1 MATEVKL
8 PRLGQG
14 MESGT
19 IVRWLKTEGDAI
31 AKGEP
36 LYELDTDKVTQE
48 VEADSDGVLLKIVV
62 ADGEVDV
69 GTTVGI
75 IGAQDEDVSGLLAAP
90 SDNGDA
96 PATEAPEQRGGATQE
111 ESAEQAA
118 DEPAESTEPATQA
131 STDAVSQG
139 EAAPAARVGAPRRW
153 LRAADGEHVKA
164 SPLARRIARERGV
177 DLAQITGTG
186 PEGRVIAEDVEKAE
200 ARPAVAPGAP
210 AAAPEFEVVELTKT
224 RQTIARRLT
233 EAWQAPVFQLT
244 VTADATELVATR
256 ERMVEL
262 LREGETKPTVSDVLT
277 RLVASALV
285 RHRPVNANF
294 VDGKLHRFSAANV
307 GLAVAAP
314 GGLVVP
320 VIRDADRKSV
330 LEIAADRADIVSRA
344 RDGKLKL
351 DDLEGGT
358 FTISNLGMYG
368 IEQFVAVLNPP
379 QVAILA
385 VGSIDGS
392 PDRGRRRARDRPDD
406 DDDAHVRPPRDRR
419 LGGRRVPPRREGV
432 RRDTRV
438 GVVASFHGHPAGWA
452 AGRQVPPRHAPSRLL
467 LARAEPG

>member
-19 IVRWLKTEGDAI
+19 IVRWLKTEGDSVT
-31 AKGEP
+31 KGEP

-48 VEADSDGVLLKIVV
+48 VEAESDGVLLKIVI

-75 IGAQDEDVSGLLAAP
+75 IGAQDEDVAALLAG
-90 SDNGDA
+90 SQGGNGDA
-96 PATEAPEQRGGATQE
+96 PAATAAAPVSET
-111 ESAEQAA
+111 
-118 DEPAESTEPATQA
+118 
-131 STDAVSQG
+131 AVSPPPSD
-139 EAAPAARVGAPRRW
+139 AAPASEVEVEEPPQSAKTPRAP
-153 LRAADGEHVKA
+153 GEHVKA

-177 DLAQITGTG
+177 DIGQIAGTG
-186 PEGRVIAEDVEKAE
+186 PEGRVIAEDVENAA
-200 ARPAVAPGAP
+200 ARPAAAA
-210 AAAPEFEVVELTKT
+210 AAAPASPDVEIVELTST
-224 RQTIARRLT
+224 RKTIARRLT

-277 RLVASALV
+277 RIVASALV

-294 VDGKLHRFSAANV
+294 VDGKLHRFAAANV

-314 GGLVVP
+314 SGLVVP
-320 VIRDADRKSV
+320 VIRDADKKSV
-330 LEIAADRADIVSRA
+330 QQIAADRADIVSRA
-344 RDGKLKL
+344 RNGKLKL
-351 DDLEGGT
+351 SDLEGGT

-368 IEQFVAVLNPP
+368 IEQFIAVLNPP

-385 VGSIDGS
+385 VGSIEERATVIDGDLAIVPTMTMTLTCDHRAIDGS
-392 PDRGRRRARDRPDD
+392 EGAEFLRDVK
-406 DDDAHVRPPRDRR
+406 AYV
-419 LGGRRVPPRREGV
+419 E
-432 RRDTRV
+432 
-438 GVVASFHGHPAGWA
+438 APA
-452 AGRQVPPRHAPSRLL
+452 
-467 LARAEPG
+467 LAL

>member
-1 MATEVKL
+1 MASEVKL

-19 IVRWLKTEGDAI
+19 IVRWLKTEGEQV

-48 VEADSDGVLLKIVV
+48 VEAESDGVLLKIVV

-75 IGAQDEDVSGLLAAP
+75 IGAQGEDVSELVAAP
-90 SDNGDA
+90 SGNGDA
-96 PATEAPEQRGGATQE
+96 PAAQAPTA
-111 ESAEQAA
+111 AE
-118 DEPAESTEPATQA
+118 
-131 STDAVSQG
+131 
-139 EAAPAARVGAPRRW
+139 EAAPAAEAEEAEEEPEAPQKPEAKAEPTPEPEPAATASPV
-153 LRAADGEHVKA
+153 RAEGEHVKA
-164 SPLARRIARERGV
+164 SPLARRIARERGI
-177 DLAQITGTG
+177 DLALVAGTG
-186 PEGRVIAEDVEKAE
+186 PEGRVIAEDVEKAVV
-200 ARPAVAPGAP
+200 RPTAPAAEP
-210 AAAPEFEVVELTKT
+210 AAAPEFEVVELTST
-224 RQTIARRLT
+224 RKTIARRLT
-233 EAWQAPVFQLT
+233 AAWEAPVFQLT

-262 LREGETKPTVSDVLT
+262 MREGDAKPTVSDVLT
-277 RLVASALV
+277 RLVASALM

-330 LEIAADRADIVSRA
+330 QQIAADRADIVSRA
-344 RDGKLKL
+344 RDGKLQL
-351 DDLEGGT
+351 ADLEGGT

-385 VGSIDGS
+385 VGSIEDRPAAFDGELAIVPTLTMTLTCDHRAIDGS
-392 PDRGRRRARDRPDD
+392 
-406 DDDAHVRPPRDRR
+406 
-419 LGGRRVPPRREGV
+419 EGAEFLSTV
-432 RRDTRV
+432 KAYV
-438 GVVASFHGHPAGWA
+438 EQPA
-452 AGRQVPPRHAPSRLL
+452 
-467 LARAEPG
+467 LAL

>member
-19 IVRWLKTEGDAI
+19 IVRWLKTEGDAV

-48 VEADSDGVLLKIVV
+48 VEAESDGVLLKIVI

-75 IGAQDEDVSGLLAAP
+75 IGAQDEDVTAILADAQGGNGGAPAAP
-90 SDNGDA
+90 AGQA
-96 PATEAPEQRGGATQE
+96 VEAPE
-111 ESAEQAA
+111 
-118 DEPAESTEPATQA
+118 
-131 STDAVSQG
+131 
-139 EAAPAARVGAPRRW
+139 APREPVAE
-153 LRAADGEHVKA
+153 RAEASEPEEQSPPVRAEGERVKA

-177 DLAQITGTG
+177 ELAQVVGTG
-186 PEGRVIAEDVEKAE
+186 PEGRVIAEDVEKA
-200 ARPAVAPGAP
+200 AIRPAATPAPGAQ
-210 AAAPEFEVVELTKT
+210 PEFEVVELTSIRK
-224 RQTIARRLT
+224 TIARRLT
-233 EAWQAPVFQLT
+233 EAWEAPVFQLT
-244 VTADATELVATR
+244 VSADASELVATR

-277 RLVASALV
+277 RIVASALV

-294 VDGKLHRFSAANV
+294 VEGKIHRFAAANV

-314 GGLVVP
+314 SGLVVP
-320 VIRDADRKSV
+320 VIREADRKSV
-330 LEIAADRADIVSRA
+330 QQIAADRADVVSRA
-344 RDGKLKL
+344 RDGKLQL
-351 DDLEGGT
+351 TDLEGGT

-385 VGSIDGS
+385 VGSIEDRAAVIDGDLEIVPTMTMTLTCDHRAIDGS
-392 PDRGRRRARDRPDD
+392 
-406 DDDAHVRPPRDRR
+406 
-419 LGGRRVPPRREGV
+419 EGAEFLRTV
-432 RRDTRV
+432 KQLVET
-438 GVVASFHGHPAGWA
+438 PA
-452 AGRQVPPRHAPSRLL
+452 
-467 LARAEPG
+467 LAL